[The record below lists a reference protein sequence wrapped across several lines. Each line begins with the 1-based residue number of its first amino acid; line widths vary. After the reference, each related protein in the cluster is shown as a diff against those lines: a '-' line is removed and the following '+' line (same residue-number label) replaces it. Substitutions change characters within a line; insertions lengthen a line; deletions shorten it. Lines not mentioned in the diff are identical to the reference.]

1 VERSADIA
9 QIAAAIVGA
18 QADMP
23 RVPKAA
29 ENPFFKSRYADLAGI
44 IETAQPVLA
53 AHGLGVVQSADCDGD
68 VAAVETMLLHTSG
81 EWISSRTVLKPAK
94 PDPQGMGSAITY
106 ARRYAYM
113 AIVGM
118 ASEDDDGNAA
128 TKPVVVKPSP
138 RQPPKDDMEK
148 KRAAYFANAAK
159 LGVEGE
165 QAKATVKGMFELEHF
180 AEATVEQLRDA
191 YMVLKEESR

>member
-1 VERSADIA
+1 MERSADIA

-23 RVPKAA
+23 RVPKSA

-44 IETAQPVLA
+44 IETAQPILA

-81 EWISSRTVLKPAK
+81 EWISSRTVLKPVK

-118 ASEDDDGNAA
+118 ASDDDDGNAA
-128 TKPVVVKPSP
+128 SETKVRPSP
-138 RQPPKDDMEK
+138 KQPPKDDMEK
-148 KRAAYFANAAK
+148 KRAAFFAQTAK
-159 LGVEGE
+159 LGVDGD
-165 QAKATVKGMFELEHF
+165 QAKNTAKDLFELEHF
-180 AEATVEQLRDA
+180 AQATVEQLREA
-191 YMVLKEESR
+191 YAYLKEQSR